1 VPRREV
7 DNIATRR
14 NGLRKQRSYTDA
26 DRRKAAFQFAL
37 YGLMSKVSKEM
48 NIPETTLS
56 GWTREP
62 AWDDHVA
69 ASRSEAS
76 DTLIAEFSQGA
87 IEAVRACRERVQH
100 GNWRY
105 DTRTGSLV
113 RVPMN
118 GKDLM
123 VVSAIATDKSQ
134 VLQGRPSSI
143 TVSADSRLAA
153 LLDKFETAGKAL
165 RQAKPTATIDG
176 DTGEV
181 IKD

>member
-1 VPRREV
+1 
-7 DNIATRR
+7 
-14 NGLRKQRSYTDA
+14 
-26 DRRKAAFQFAL
+26 
-37 YGLMSKVSKEM
+37 M

-62 AWDDHVA
+62 EWDEYLADA
-69 ASRSEAS
+69 RSEAT
-76 DTLIAEFSQGA
+76 DTLIAEYSQGA

-100 GNWRY
+100 GNLRY
-105 DTRTGSLV
+105 DTRTGGLV

-143 TVSADSRLAA
+143 TSNADTRLAA
-153 LLDKFETAGKAL
+153 LLDKFERAGAML
-165 RQAKPTATIDG
+165 RAGDSASFAMFDG
-176 DTGEV
+176 KTGEI
-181 IKD
+181 IKE